1 VNNKEIFAIPGST
14 YTIDTDFVVRNSAG
28 KVIKARKHYN
38 QYVVSISINGKRSSY
53 YIHSLLLMA
62 ISHTA
67 DVKIRRA
74 KRETEFDPTNF
85 TIKFL

>member
-1 VNNKEIFAIPGST
+1 
-14 YTIDTDFVVRNSAG
+14 
-28 KVIKARKHYN
+28 
-38 QYVVSISINGKRSSY
+38 VVSISINGKRSSY